1 MGKSKK
7 KTDIRAVRAA
17 VSRIVYSTSLYFT
30 IITLAFYIVGTILG
44 RDGMNLIPTLRTVI
58 IILAFSLAV
67 NLANMLLH
75 VKKLA
80 TALRV
85 ALHYVIVGAS
95 LALLFFLAAD
105 FDASGWLVVIAL
117 GANTL
122 VYAAV
127 CAVVFGVRGAV
138 DKSKI
143 EKSDYTPIYGNR
155 I

>member
-7 KTDIRAVRAA
+7 KTDIRAIRAGIR
-17 VSRIVYSTSLYFT
+17 RIVYSTSLYFT
-30 IITLAFYIVGTILG
+30 IITLAFYIVGTIL
-44 RDGMNLIPTLRTVI
+44 LIPTLRTVI
-58 IILAFSLAV
+58 IIFAFSLAV

-75 VKKLA
+75 VKKPA
-80 TALRV
+80 MALRV
-85 ALHYVIVGAS
+85 AMHYVIVGAS

-117 GANTL
+117 GAYTL
-122 VYAAV
+122 IYAVV